1 MKKMLFV
8 YNPKSGK
15 GQIRFNLSRIIER
28 FSMADFD
35 VTVYPTKAV
44 RDAAQTVCARA
55 ADFDMIVCS
64 GGDGTLDEVVT
75 GLMESGV
82 RRPIGY
88 IPAGSTNDFAGSIGI
103 PRQMERAADTIVSG
117 EQFCCDIGHFN
128 DRDYFVYVAAFGLLT
143 DVSYQTKQE
152 LKNVLGHAAY
162 IIEGVKRLG
171 SWRSYSIEVESDEFC
186 GNGDFIYGMVSNSN
200 SVGGIK
206 GLPGRDVEL
215 DDGLF
220 EVLLVRT
227 PVDLIDWQQTIGALL
242 MNDESNKNVIR
253 FKTRCLVIRSEE
265 PVAWTL
271 DGEDGGEFCTVKL
284 ENLHRVLDIMAG
296 AGRELH
302 EPADEREQLQ
312 QPEDD
317 VILEVS
323 AVDEPYAQSD
333 KEDTAAETVGQRQPE
348 KEQLA
353 GEAQPGE
360 EQLTGE
366 AQPGEEQ
373 LIGEA
378 QPGGEQ
384 LIGEAQ
390 TEKEQPED
398 AFKRFAQTKVST
410 MQELSKALTEM
421 TDWLTSPLRS
431 F

>member
-82 RRPIGY
+82 QRPVGY

-103 PRQMERAADTIVSG
+103 PRQMERAADTIVDG
-117 EQFCCDIGHFN
+117 EPFCCDIGHFN

-162 IIEGVKRLG
+162 IIEGVKRIG

-206 GLPGRDVEL
+206 GLPGRNVEL

-265 PVAWTL
+265 PVAWTR
-271 DGEDGGEFCTVKL
+271 DGEDGGEYCSVKL
-284 ENLHRVLDIMAG
+284 ENLHRVLSIMAG
-296 AGRELH
+296 TRPE
-302 EPADEREQLQ
+302 
-312 QPEDD
+312 QPEMSDAKED
-317 VILEVS
+317 QQILENEAVWEVS
-323 AVDEPYAQSD
+323 ATSEPFAQLDAEYPSGQTQPEADEPS
-333 KEDTAAETVGQRQPE
+333 GQER
-348 KEQLA
+348 
-353 GEAQPGE
+353 
-360 EQLTGE
+360 
-366 AQPGEEQ
+366 
-373 LIGEA
+373 
-378 QPGGEQ
+378 
-384 LIGEAQ
+384 
-390 TEKEQPED
+390 PED
-398 AFKRFAQTKVST
+398 AFKRFSEKKIST
-410 MQELSKALTEM
+410 MQELSKALTEL
-421 TDWLTSPLRS
+421 TDWLTSPMRS
-431 F
+431 L